1 MTFRSSDRPRR
12 ALSLAWQ
19 DLPQL
24 GQQLSRAPSDTNSA
38 LAPSGVH
45 AAPSP
50 PAGSSRKPLPFPL
63 PDPYTDPTFELYD
76 PHGFNLKRRPSTR
89 STSTASTVDGHAQ
102 PAPAQ
107 TNTLAGSST
116 TAGTAS
122 GIHVDIDLAN
132 EPASDARGTSGSF
145 AMQTAPIMSPS
156 HTATSPI
163 SISSSPSLRA
173 SSMPSLSHDE
183 PIPEGVAVHPSAPP
197 QPLFFSKAPQ
207 HAPLGQGAPPR
218 ALSALNKLRIG
229 SASSP
234 SAQPV
239 ESPLFAPDYF
249 TPSPSGYAAH
259 SRAPTNESTASTLS
273 SPVDQARSRTSS
285 MSTSTGMSP
294 AASFLSSF
302 SRDNSANMSGRFSA
316 LLDGDEEGFS
326 VAGYTL
332 GRVLGHGGFGIVREA
347 TKNGPGPGAGDKV
360 AVKIVKHKQTPLA
373 EPIADPLKRS
383 VSGYRIHRDRRASLV
398 QERHRSTSSPVPAHL
413 RRDASENTSTVDA
426 DGDVSLLSASIGAL
440 PSAVPSPPPTEG
452 QQTLVEA
459 LLQRELDLWR
469 QLPPHPHIVQLIGTH
484 KSDDFTY
491 VFMPLCEGGNLLEF
505 VNAGGNVRRR
515 SHSRTTS
522 SGASSSG
529 SIGILGMSTMTTVE
543 ENRQNPKGLPLDM
556 ARIIFAQIVEGLHYL
571 HSEAGVTHKDIK
583 LDNILCDEWKAGV
596 NGTWKI
602 ADFGLAESAS
612 SGSTL
617 QTATSA
623 AAESLKSNTVSSI
636 VKRRHPVQAGT
647 PLAALSRANSLS
659 RPESAKKSDNPLP
672 VMDLIDE
679 HLHPAGSLPYSPPEQ
694 MKSPIPLL
702 DPSVD
707 IWALGCVLYA
717 MVEGSLP
724 FQDEFEPR
732 LRTKIMK
739 GQWTVPSRLRPEEE
753 GGPLGEEEARCF
765 EVLKGCLEVD
775 VSKRWTIDQVRN
787 CRWLKWRGPS
797 EQPRGRASR
806 RGNVAHVLT
815 PTESQSGS
823 GGNSS
828 SKSRSRQRPQPRST
842 SRSSSHVKHRGVDD
856 RTRSLEI
863 REVEREERKMRWDR
877 GRDSAR
883 STSASSRSTSS
894 SRNRSLERTSHSSS
908 SESFNLRDV
917 SREAERLGRV
927 YEPY

>member
-1 MTFRSSDRPRR
+1 MVM
-12 ALSLAWQ
+12 SLARQ
-19 DLPQL
+19 DP
-24 GQQLSRAPSDTNSA
+24 PSFAQRSTQSQTSDHSAA
-38 LAPSGVH
+38 LAPSELHVRP
-45 AAPSP
+45 PSP
-50 PAGSSRKPLPFPL
+50 QAASARKPLPFPL
-63 PDPYTDPTFELYD
+63 VDPYTDPTFELYD

-89 STSTASTVDGHAQ
+89 STSTASTVDGPQAQ
-102 PAPAQ
+102 QSSQ
-107 TNTLAGSST
+107 TNAKHGIV
-116 TAGTAS
+116 ATAS
-122 GIHVDIDLAN
+122 VSSSVKVDIDLAS
-132 EPASDARGTSGSF
+132 EPIGDAVSTQESF
-145 AMQTAPIMSPS
+145 AMQTSPIMSPS
-156 HTATSPI
+156 HAATSPI
-163 SISSSPSLRA
+163 DISASPSFRA
-173 SSMPSLSHDE
+173 MSVPSLSHEE
-183 PIPEGVAVHPSAPP
+183 PIPEGIAVGAP
-197 QPLFFSKAPQ
+197 QPQSFGSRAPQ
-207 HAPLGQGAPPR
+207 HASLGQGAPPR

-229 SASSP
+229 SSGSFKPNSP
-234 SAQPV
+234 SPQPV
-239 ESPLFAPDYF
+239 DSPLFAPGYF
-249 TPSPSGYAAH
+249 TPSPSGYKTH

-273 SPVDQARSRTSS
+273 SPVDQPRSRTSS

-302 SRDNSANMSGRFSA
+302 SRDNSVNMSGRFSA
-316 LLDGDEEGFS
+316 LLDGDDEGFI

-373 EPIADPLKRS
+373 EPVTDPLKRS
-383 VSGYRIHRDRRASLV
+383 VSGYRIPRDRRASLV

-413 RRDASENTSTVDA
+413 RGDGGSAMDA
-426 DGDVSLLSASIGAL
+426 DGDASQLSASIGAL
-440 PSAVPSPPPTEG
+440 PSAVPPPPAE

-484 KSDDFTY
+484 KSEDYTY
-491 VFMPLCEGGNLLEF
+491 VFMPLCEGGNLLDF

-522 SGASSSG
+522 SGGSSNT

-543 ENRQNPKGLPLDM
+543 EHRQNPKGLPLDM

-571 HSEAGVTHKDIK
+571 HQEAGVTHKDIK

-612 SGSTL
+612 SGSAL
-617 QTATSA
+617 QTATNA
-623 AAESLKSNTVSSI
+623 ATESLKSKGVTLS
-636 VKRRHPVQAGT
+636 KRRHPVQAGT

-659 RPESAKKSDNPLP
+659 RPGSAKKSDNPLP

-717 MVEGSLP
+717 MIEGSLP

-732 LRTKIMK
+732 LRTKIIK

-753 GGPLGEEEARCF
+753 GGPLGEEEARCL
-765 EVLKGCLEVD
+765 EVLRGCLEVD
-775 VSKRWTIDQVRN
+775 VTKRWTIVEIRN
-787 CRWLKWRGPS
+787 SRWLKWRGL
-797 EQPRGRASR
+797 
-806 RGNVAHVLT
+806 V
-815 PTESQSGS
+815 
-823 GGNSS
+823 
-828 SKSRSRQRPQPRST
+828 
-842 SRSSSHVKHRGVDD
+842 
-856 RTRSLEI
+856 
-863 REVEREERKMRWDR
+863 VELQ
-877 GRDSAR
+877 G
-883 STSASSRSTSS
+883 
-894 SRNRSLERTSHSSS
+894 
-908 SESFNLRDV
+908 
-917 SREAERLGRV
+917 EAT
-927 YEPY
+927 YTC